1 MREQVGA
8 GRCMVGGDLN
18 LPAGHGLDCEDVSA
32 NGQKHANNTAQLPWP
47 GKRRKMFLKKLATG
61 KWGNECV
68 SCVLNASLI
77 FLPQLQQTWLAAPP
91 AWISSPPLPICPCP
105 NPILRFQTLNPTM
118 TAMIDRCTSPRTF
131 PAGMRVDYLAWVWLS
146 ARYKVHEPEFKSF
159 SVCWPK
165 ILSFKFYLEIYK
177 G

>member
-77 FLPQLQQTWLAAPP
+77 FCSRSCNKLGSPHHPPGSPLPLCPSAPAPIPSSDSKLWIQLWLRWSIVVQVHERFPLECASITWLEFGY
-91 AWISSPPLPICPCP
+91 LLDTKFTNP
-105 NPILRFQTLNPTM
+105 NSNHFRF
-118 TAMIDRCTSPRTF
+118 
-131 PAGMRVDYLAWVWLS
+131 AGQ
-146 ARYKVHEPEFKSF
+146 KS
-159 SVCWPK
+159 
-165 ILSFKFYLEIYK
+165 
-177 G
+177 